1 MYYKQETGKTGEDV
15 VEQYLIQN
23 DYKIMGRNFRC
34 NFGEIDIIA
43 RDLKK
48 QEIVFIEV
56 KTRNSKTYGE
66 ASEAVDYYKKKH
78 ILKSAKYFVWIN
90 KLESEYIRI
99 DVIEVYLSKDDKP
112 RINHIE
118 QAFY

>member
-1 MYYKQETGKTGEDV
+1 MYYKQETGKIGED
-15 VEQYLIQN
+15 EAEKYLIEN
-23 DYKIMGRNFRC
+23 NYKIIKRNFTC
-34 NFGEIDIIA
+34 DFGEIDIIA
-43 RDLKK
+43 RDVRK

-56 KTRNSKTYGE
+56 KTRSSRVYGE

-78 ILKSAKYFVWIN
+78 ILKSAEYFVWIN

-99 DVIEVYLSKDDKP
+99 DVIEVYLRKDCKP
-112 RINHIE
+112 QINHIE